1 MIFLQLYIGNEWD
14 TTNICW
20 NFYAV
25 ELMDTYVVFKEYAPN
40 GAWLALPVLYRVTK
54 STALTGPALQNAFA
68 YFEFLRLT

>member
-25 ELMDTYVVFKEYAPN
+25 ELMDTYVVFKEYAPK
-40 GAWLALPVLYRVTK
+40 GAWLACVVLCDQKYGPN
-54 STALTGPALQNAFA
+54 GPA
-68 YFEFLRLT
+68 TSMCIC

>member
-40 GAWLALPVLYRVTK
+40 GAWLACVVSCYQKFGPNGPVTSKCIL
-54 STALTGPALQNAFA
+54 L
-68 YFEFLRLT
+68 